1 MLTTGLWWEV
11 AWVQSE
17 DRALAAIAAG
27 FLACETALK
36 MLTSWLR
43 ARSWQAAQKEIVVVS
58 VCWAEAALEYFRGGW
73 AFFCFNYCPHK
84 GGVLFK

>member
-1 MLTTGLWWEV
+1 MLATGLRWEV
-11 AWVQSE
+11 AWVQPE

-43 ARSWQAAQKEIVVVS
+43 ARLLRK
-58 VCWAEAALEYFRGGW
+58 
-73 AFFCFNYCPHK
+73 K
-84 GGVLFK
+84 